1 GLLQSSEQS
10 RFTAR
15 VLTESLQD
23 FIATL
28 VGWMRSQYQFEPA
41 QVELPFGQDEAA
53 PAWEIALA
61 ALPPDPKRQ
70 GTAALQDAGARGE
83 AFGVRQSSGA
93 FAGPPPPHPAS
104 SVQHQASSI
113 QHPASAPRLA
123 LRGRIDRVDLFR
135 NAAADE
141 A

>member
-1 GLLQSSEQS
+1 
-10 RFTAR
+10 A
-15 VLTESLQD
+15 
-23 FIATL
+23 
-28 VGWMRSQYQFEPA
+28 
-41 QVELPFGQDEAA
+41 AA

-104 SVQHQASSI
+104 SVQHQVSSI
-113 QHPASAPRLA
+113 QHPPSAPRLA

-141 A
+141 ALCVVVDYKSSHKQLDAVLMAHGVQLQLPAYLAVLRHWP